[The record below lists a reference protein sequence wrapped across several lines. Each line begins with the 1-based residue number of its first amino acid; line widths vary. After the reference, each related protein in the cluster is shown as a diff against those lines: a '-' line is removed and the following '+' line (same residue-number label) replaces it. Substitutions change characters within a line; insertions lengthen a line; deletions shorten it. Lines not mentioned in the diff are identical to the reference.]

1 MVSLVLNWR
10 YLYVFYVILIKSCLS
25 FSSSIALQEQ
35 NVQLTND
42 RSVINTY
49 RDKNE
54 VKGAADQGN
63 WIIVQTKQ

>member
-1 MVSLVLNWR
+1 MVSLVLNWKVSLCFLR
-10 YLYVFYVILIKSCLS
+10 NLIKSCLS

>member
-1 MVSLVLNWR
+1 ME
-10 YLYVFYVILIKSCLS
+10 YLYVFYVILIKLCVF

-63 WIIVQTKQ
+63 RIVFESK

>member
-1 MVSLVLNWR
+1 M
-10 YLYVFYVILIKSCLS
+10 
-25 FSSSIALQEQ
+25 
-35 NVQLTND
+35 TND

-63 WIIVQTKQ
+63 RIVFESKQQRHLAMSIDDAFIADVYYAFSQ